1 MGQVRMGKRR
11 RKVARLATAVLLA
24 IGFVGAA
31 GTVSSAKPSH
41 ADLTAA
47 EQKLSTL
54 NQQMGALVEQY
65 DQAQVR
71 LQQTEI
77 QLNQAR
83 ADVQA
88 AQAKLAAAK
97 AQLSAQAATA
107 YETQGST
114 IGVLLGATTF
124 ADLSDRVQF
133 LQQLSQ
139 QSTDAADAAQVA
151 RVQAQNATQEL
162 NTALKQKQTLVN
174 QLASKK
180 SQIQS
185 GIAQTQGAIDTIK
198 KSLSRQRAEQVINNP
213 GGGGGTVGSP
223 PPGGGGGGTLPPAQ
237 GAAAAVDAARSA
249 IGVPYVYG
257 GASMS
262 GFDCSG
268 LTMWAWAHAGVYLP
282 HSAAMQYAVTPR
294 VSTADLQPGDLLF
307 FYTPISHVT
316 MYIGGG
322 MEIAASHTGT
332 LVGIMPVDWPDYV
345 GAGRP

>member
-1 MGQVRMGKRR
+1 MGHMSEGKKRQ
-11 RKVARLATAVLLA
+11 KVARLATAVLLA
-24 IGFVGAA
+24 IGFVGAF
-31 GTVSSAKPSH
+31 GSVSSAKPTH

-47 EQKLSTL
+47 ESKLSTL
-54 NQQMGALVEQY
+54 NQQMSQLVEQY

-71 LQQTEI
+71 LQQTEAA
-77 QLNQAR
+77 LVQAR

-139 QSTDAADAAQVA
+139 DSTDAADAAAVA
-151 RVQAQNATQEL
+151 RVAAQNATQKL
-162 NTALKQKQTLVN
+162 NSALKEKQTLVN

-180 SQIQS
+180 AQIQS
-185 GIAQTQGAIDTIK
+185 GISATQGAIDTIK
-198 KSLSRQRAEQVINNP
+198 KSLSAQKAQQIISNP
-213 GGGGGTVGSP
+213 GGGGTGSP
-223 PPGGGGGGTLPPAQ
+223 PAGGGGGGNLPPAR
-237 GAAAAVDAARSA
+237 GAAAAVAAAHSA
-249 IGVPYVYG
+249 LGVPYVYG

-268 LTMWAWAHAGVYLP
+268 LTMWSWAHAGVYLP

-294 VSTADLQPGDLLF
+294 VSTSNLQPGDLLF
-307 FYTPISHVT
+307 FYSPISHVA

-332 LVGIMPVDWPDYV
+332 VVSVYPVDWADFV

>member
-1 MGQVRMGKRR
+1 MSKGKKRST
-11 RKVARLATAVLLA
+11 KVARLATAVLLA
-24 IGFVGAA
+24 ISFVGAIETA
-31 GTVSSAKPSH
+31 SSAKPTH
-41 ADLTAA
+41 ADLQSA
-47 EQKLSTL
+47 ESKLSTL
-54 NQQMGALVEQY
+54 NQQMSQLVEQY

-71 LQQTEI
+71 LQQTEAA
-77 QLNQAR
+77 LVQAR
-83 ADVQA
+83 ADVAA

-97 AQLSAQAATA
+97 AQLSQQAATA

-139 QSTDAADAAQVA
+139 DSTDAADAAAVA
-151 RVQAQNATQEL
+151 RVAAQNATRKL
-162 NTALKQKQTLVN
+162 NSALKEKQALVS

-180 SQIQS
+180 AQIQQ
-185 GIAQTQGAIDTIK
+185 GISATQGAIDTIK
-198 KSLSRQRAEQVINNP
+198 KSLSAQAAQQIINNP
-213 GGGGGTVGSP
+213 GGAGGGGGSP
-223 PPGGGGGGTLPPAQ
+223 PLGGGGGGNLPPAR
-237 GAAAAVDAARSA
+237 GAAAAVAAAHSA
-249 IGVPYVYG
+249 LGVPYVYG

-268 LTMWAWAHAGVYLP
+268 LTMWSWAHAGVYLP

-294 VSTADLQPGDLLF
+294 VSTSNLQPGDLLF
-307 FYTPISHVT
+307 FYSPISHVT

-332 LVGIMPVDWPDYV
+332 VVSIYPVDWGNFV

>member
-11 RKVARLATAVLLA
+11 HKVARLATAVLLA

-47 EQKLSTL
+47 EQKLSSL

-71 LQQTEI
+71 LQQTEVE
-77 QLNQAR
+77 LTQAR

-185 GIAQTQGAIDTIK
+185 GISQTQGAIDTIK

-213 GGGGGTVGSP
+213 GGGTVTSP
-223 PPGGGGGGTLPPAQ
+223 PPGGGGGGTLPPAS
-237 GAAAAVDAARSA
+237 GAAAAVAAARSA

-268 LTMWAWAHAGVYLP
+268 LTMWSWAHAGVYLP

-294 VSTADLQPGDLLF
+294 VSTSDLQPGDLLF

-316 MYIGGG
+316 LYIGGG

-332 LVGIMPVDWPDYV
+332 LVGIMPVDWADYV

>member
-1 MGQVRMGKRR
+1 MYQVSKGKRR

-24 IGFVGAA
+24 IGVVGGVETA
-31 GTVSSAKPSH
+31 SSAKPTH
-41 ADLTAA
+41 ADLSAA
-47 EQKLSTL
+47 ESKLSTL
-54 NQQMGALVEQY
+54 NQQMSRLVEQY

-71 LQQTEI
+71 LAQTETA
-77 QLNQAR
+77 LVQAR

-107 YETQGST
+107 YETQGSA

-124 ADLSDRVQF
+124 SDLSDRVQF
-133 LQQLSQ
+133 LQQISQ
-139 QSTDAADAAQVA
+139 QSTDAADAAAVA
-151 RVQAQNATQEL
+151 RVAAQNATQKL
-162 NTALKQKQTLVN
+162 NSALKEKQTLVN

-180 SQIQS
+180 AQISQ
-185 GIAQTQGAIDTIK
+185 GISQTQGAIATIK
-198 KSLSRQRAEQVINNP
+198 KSLSQQRAAQVINNP
-213 GGGGGTVGSP
+213 GGTSGGSP
-223 PPGGGGGGTLPPAQ
+223 PTGGGGGILPPSQ
-237 GAAAAVDAARSA
+237 GAAAAVSAAHA
-249 IGVPYVYG
+249 ALGVPYVYG

-268 LTMWAWAHAGVYLP
+268 LTMWSWAHAGVYLP
-282 HSAAMQYAVTPR
+282 HSAAMQYSVTAR
-294 VSTADLQPGDLLF
+294 VSTSDLQPGDLLF
-307 FYTPISHVT
+307 FYHPISHVA

-332 LVGIMPVDWPDYV
+332 VVSIYPVDWPDFV